1 MSGQLSAISAQKLT
15 VNNCIT
21 CERMVCKIYVI
32 DLSEENQY
40 APRKENPSEARD
52 ADGFLLLPCL

>member
-1 MSGQLSAISAQKLT
+1 
-15 VNNCIT
+15 
-21 CERMVCKIYVI
+21 MVCKIYVI

-52 ADGFLLLPCL
+52 LLVYYYPEIAPTKFHGGKDAA